1 MIEESKW
8 LHTFI
13 SCKCYK
19 NKVTH
24 LWEGP
29 SELNDAAGGNT
40 NIGENGCELPPV
52 AAAQRVCLM
61 EMLGKASK
69 QVIEEWKMKCDFQP
83 VWVRVW
89 RKSTHFVTR
98 LICQEMQERNT
109 IKERKSYFSGI
120 SFSGAAMG
128 AAGWAAR
135 DGAGADQ
142 ETAAVDVLQSQK
154 KRRKPKI

>member
-1 MIEESKW
+1 
-8 LHTFI
+8 
-13 SCKCYK
+13 
-19 NKVTH
+19 
-24 LWEGP
+24 
-29 SELNDAAGGNT
+29 
-40 NIGENGCELPPV
+40 
-52 AAAQRVCLM
+52 M

-89 RKSTHFVTR
+89 RKPTHFVTR
-98 LICQEMQERNT
+98 LICQEMQEWNT

-135 DGAGADQ
+135 AGADQ
-142 ETAAVDVLQSQK
+142 ETAAVDDLQSQK
-154 KRRKPKI
+154 KEKKAEDLRYCDL